1 MSINTFLK
9 IQFQV
14 HACSK
19 GHGSHDLKAKVL
31 YLINKF
37 KKPLKKFYDIRNDAY
52 KDKITLLERLLTN

>member
-1 MSINTFLK
+1 M
-9 IQFQV
+9 